1 MGVDVSEQREQRESE
16 PGQSGGRKRSLSE
29 EAPPATPPGRR
40 ALFQL
45 DLRGGI
51 QALEWTNVLLFGVAA
66 GIVMAFSFL
75 ESGLLSIVAGI
86 VPVGTGLLLARR
98 VKGHYAF
105 HGFVTG
111 LVGAL
116 VGSIVLTVA
125 ILFTPIGASMSAR
138 AITQGVAPEQATV
151 QALWLQSVAFLVFSL
166 ITFSAFGASMAGRTE
181 DRQRE
186 SRKAV
191 EERGGRL
198 DRPGVVRSADDLRGL
213 SLPQFGGYVSN
224 LFKKQGFT
232 LQDYRFLD
240 KDKHLDMWF
249 SYQDEPWHL
258 RLSVADKVSPG
269 TVESLN
275 QELKREGCRKGI
287 VLTSTEFMP
296 TTIKAAKGRPMVLID
311 GQTLY
316 EIAEK

>member
-16 PGQSGGRKRSLSE
+16 PGQPGGKKRSPSE
-29 EAPPATPPGRR
+29 EAPTPTSPVRR

-45 DLRGGI
+45 NLREGI
-51 QALEWTNVLLFGVAA
+51 RALEWTKVLLYGVAA
-66 GIVMAFSFL
+66 GIVMALSFL

-98 VKGHYAF
+98 VKGHYAL
-105 HGFVTG
+105 HGFVAG

-116 VGSIVLTVA
+116 VGTVVLTIA

-138 AITQGVAPEQATV
+138 AIAQGVAPDQATTL
-151 QALWLQSVAFLVFSL
+151 ALWLQSVAFLIFSL
-166 ITFSAFGASMAGRTE
+166 VTFSAFGASMAGRTE
-181 DRQRE
+181 ERQRE
-186 SRKAV
+186 ARKSV

-198 DRPGVVRSADDLRGL
+198 EKPSVIRSADDIRGL

-232 LQDYRFLD
+232 LQDYRFID

-269 TVESLN
+269 TVEGLN

-296 TTIKAAKGRPMVLID
+296 TTLKAAKGRSMVLID
-311 GQTLY
+311 GQMLY

>member
-1 MGVDVSEQREQRESE
+1 MGVDVSEQRESE
-16 PGQSGGRKRSLSE
+16 PVQSGGKKRSPSA
-29 EAPPATPPGRR
+29 EAPAAPPPAGRG
-40 ALFQL
+40 LFQL
-45 DLRGGI
+45 NLREGI
-51 QALEWTNVLLFGVAA
+51 QALEWTKVLLFGLAA
-66 GIVMAFSFL
+66 GAIMALSFL

-98 VKGHYAF
+98 VKGHYAL

-116 VGSIVLTVA
+116 VGTIILTVA
-125 ILFTPIGASMSAR
+125 ILFTPYGVRMSTN
-138 AITQGVAPEQATV
+138 AIAQGMAPDQATP
-151 QALWLQSVAFLVFSL
+151 QTLWLQSTAFLVFSL
-166 ITFSAFGASMAGRTE
+166 VTFSAFGASMAGRTE
-181 DRQRE
+181 ERQRE
-186 SRKAV
+186 ARRAV

-198 DRPGVVRSADDLRGL
+198 EKPSVIRGADDIRGL

-232 LQDYRFLD
+232 MQDYRFVD

-249 SYQDEPWHL
+249 VYEDEPWHL

-269 TVESLN
+269 TVEGLN
-275 QELKREGCRKGI
+275 QELKREGGRKGV
-287 VLTSTEFMP
+287 VLTSTEFLP
-296 TTIKAAKGRPMVLID
+296 TTIKAAKGRPIVLID

-316 EIAEK
+316 QIAET